1 MFRDILP
8 LLPRSTGF
16 YLSVI
21 YILVHIGSFF
31 NRYSI
36 GKLVIYVQRR
46 SKGAQNLGQS
56 PAIQLLH
63 EVERCVY
70 TGAKLVVPKPS
81 SSQMLT
87 FLQGNLQIIL

>member
-1 MFRDILP
+1 MANP
-8 LLPRSTGF
+8 LRYVSRYLTTIIAIYRL

-46 SKGAQNLGQS
+46 SKGAQNLEQS
-56 PAIQLLH
+56 PAIQLLQ

-70 TGAKLVVPKPS
+70 GCVCLYRGKVGCAKSFK
-81 SSQMLT
+81 
-87 FLQGNLQIIL
+87 